1 MSEYL
6 RFGLCALFSV
16 SGVVII
22 LLALFGVFRFDFVMN
37 RMHFAGMV
45 DSLGIVCILIGLMIA
60 SSELAVIL
68 KLIAVI
74 VLLWVGSP
82 ISTHLV
88 SRLEISTDETAQE
101 HMRCEE
107 RNNSNGND

>member
-1 MSEYL
+1 MIEYL

-16 SGVVII
+16 AGVVII
-22 LLALFGVFRFDFVMN
+22 FLALFGVFRFDFVMN

-60 SSELAVIL
+60 SGELSVIL
-68 KLIAVI
+68 KLITI
-74 VLLWVGSP
+74 VLLLWIGSP

-88 SRLEISTDETAQE
+88 SRLELSTDESAFE
-101 HMRCEE
+101 HMQREE
-107 RNNSNGND
+107 GSEQHGDD